1 MKRIVSVVSTFL
13 ILSSIFIVPSAV
25 AQDDIPDF
33 TEVLSSIDRISNLD
47 TDISLTMAMDIKDP
61 EEGDRTRK
69 VQQFRRDTEDMF
81 LMLIQEPESRL
92 GQGNLR
98 VDDSIWQYDPE
109 SRQFTYRSLAES
121 FEGSSARN
129 SDFRRSSRAQN
140 YDVVSHTEGKLGN
153 FDVWIVE
160 LEAKHEEV
168 TFPFKTITI
177 TKDTLLILKTEDFGL
192 SKRLLRTSYF
202 PSYTKIEDKFI
213 ANKMIFV
220 DALVEGK
227 STTVTYDNI
236 SAADIPDTVF
246 SKAYIER
253 VNR

>member
-1 MKRIVSVVSTFL
+1 MKNYIL
-13 ILSSIFIVPSAV
+13 ICLLLLFSSAF
-25 AQDDIPDF
+25 AQNEAPDF
-33 TEVLSSIDRISNLD
+33 TEILKNIDSISNFN
-47 TDISLTMAMDIKDP
+47 TDLSLTMEMDIKDP
-61 EEGDRTRK
+61 EEGDSTRK
-69 VQQFRRDTEDMF
+69 VQQFRRDTEDKF

-98 VDDSIWQYDPE
+98 VDDSMWIYDPE
-109 SRQFTYRSLAES
+109 SRQFSYSSLSES

-129 SDFRRSSRAQN
+129 SDFRRSSNAEDYN
-140 YDVVSHTEGKLGN
+140 VVGHSEGKLGN

-160 LEAKHEEV
+160 LEAKHDEV

-177 TKDTLLILKTEDFGL
+177 SKDTNLILKTEEFSL
-192 SKRLLRTSYF
+192 TKRLLRTSYY
-202 PSYTKIEDKFI
+202 PSYTQVNEKFI
-213 ANKMIFV
+213 ANKMIYV

-227 STTVTYDNI
+227 STTIVYDNI
-236 SAADIPDTVF
+236 SVADIPDNVF